1 MHRWIATVLLLA
13 SVAAGAAA
21 QAHLAR
27 VAPES
32 KFEFSLHTRW
42 AQTLQG
48 RFAGGAGEV
57 VDLGNG
63 KRQVRL
69 RLPTNTVEIVDH
81 PRYTQLTRGPRF
93 FDAARFPDVQFISD
107 PYDVALLR
115 DGGTL
120 FGQLRMHGIQ
130 RREHFVLSPGKCARP
145 GRDCAIHAQGVVR
158 RGDYDLDGWRMA
170 LKDDVRFD
178 LQVRLNDVPG
188 ESSK

>member
-1 MHRWIATVLLLA
+1 MPRWIATVLLA
-13 SVAAGAAA
+13 SVAAGAVA

-27 VAPES
+27 VSPES
-32 KFEFSLHTRW
+32 KFEFTLHTRW
-42 AQTLQG
+42 SQVLQG

-69 RLPTNTVEIVDH
+69 RLPTADVEIVDH
-81 PRYTQLTRGPRF
+81 PRYTLLTRGPRF
-93 FDAARFPDVQFISD
+93 FDAARFPDVQFISE

-120 FGQLRMHGIQ
+120 HGQLRMHGIQ
-130 RREHFVLSPGKCARP
+130 RRERFVVSPGQCARP

-158 RGDYDLDGWRMA
+158 RGDYDLDGWRLA
-170 LKDDVRFD
+170 LKDEVRFD
-178 LQVRLNDVPG
+178 LQVRLDDLPS
-188 ESSK
+188 EPAK